1 MVRKHGFERPFDTYQ
16 VISWVVFGLYVVAF
30 ATLYVPL
37 HYSDAEGVALICLYV
52 LLAIATFV
60 SAERTMHIDPSD
72 VCVVIKRK
80 AEAAHVP
87 PPPLPPGATNFCYLC
102 ESNVRKR
109 SKHCRRCNKCVDT
122 FDHHC
127 PWLNTCIGAVN
138 YRHFLALLCTAFCLV
153 TVHMAT
159 VVQSAVLLLTEAE
172 ARSEKRLG
180 LPAVA
185 HGVLLIVTFVA
196 LLAAWLLLLQLF
208 SFHLGLIYRRI
219 TTYEFIIA
227 QRNKQKAAEAAGS
240 AGQSSGLKR
249 WLTRISR
256 NAPCLQVCELC
267 DDSIVPPHPVAGA
280 DGTTAARKGIIALR
294 SWSLSSVRTVSK
306 SRKPVA
312 EDVVSYACPLPD
324 WGAARRCTRCSWVV
338 NIRAHLPR
346 SHPRPSRWS
355 MARGTKPV

>member
-1 MVRKHGFERPFDTYQ
+1 
-16 VISWVVFGLYVVAF
+16 
-30 ATLYVPL
+30 
-37 HYSDAEGVALICLYV
+37 
-52 LLAIATFV
+52 
-60 SAERTMHIDPSD
+60 
-72 VCVVIKRK
+72 
-80 AEAAHVP
+80 VP

-312 EDVVSYACPLPD
+312 EDVPPTAVEMEHGKGNETSMSVPTISGDVGDSTEIPSSQRADREAATQLPPAFQPATATATSSND
-324 WGAARRCTRCSWVV
+324 RAGEAESTEDGGLSPPPSVNVRAAPELSSTDTPAETTHEEVV
-338 NIRAHLPR
+338 VE
-346 SHPRPSRWS
+346 SS
-355 MARGTKPV
+355 